1 MVGVSNIIGRYQGQI
16 AFKAKTS
23 EGVVASRTQRGGV
36 VPKFDR
42 EVGSAEG
49 SDQGVENSLSGD
61 RAIGLQGRVERTT
74 LGSG

>member
-36 VPKFDR
+36 VPELDDK
-42 EVGSAEG
+42 VGSTKG
-49 SDQGVENSLSGD
+49 LDQGVEGSLCSD
-61 RAIGLQGRVERTT
+61 RAIGLQGCVERTT